1 MKKYLILI
9 FCFVIT
15 FSAYAFPKKQDKDN
29 IAYIDEI
36 DLKISDTIELLGIFN
51 NTANNMSNSVQG
63 ANDFSQYLMGLTL
76 ECSSMRKII
85 SESIDLDDLER
96 EWTIRLIWDFL
107 KPHDIETVSSISAK
121 ADKQN
126 RIVLNELYITYQ
138 DKINRLRKGIIDE
151 EKIIKEKQTITQ
163 RYLAL
168 HNSHFMDHLILGF
181 IEEQHYLSRSNR
193 QYLIN
198 LIDAV
203 EEAIEESRH

>member
-1 MKKYLILI
+1 MKKITIII
-9 FCFVIT
+9 FCLALAL
-15 FSAYAFPKKQDKDN
+15 SAYAFPKKQDKNN

-36 DLKISDTIELLGIFN
+36 DMNIDDTIELIGIFN
-51 NTANNMSNSVQG
+51 DIANNMSNSVKG
-63 ANDFSQYLMGLTL
+63 ANEFSQYLMGLTL

-96 EWTIRLIWDFL
+96 EWTIRIIWDFL
-107 KPHDIETVSSISAK
+107 KPHDIELISPISAK

-126 RIVLNELYITYQ
+126 RIVLNELYTIYQ
-138 DKINRLRKGIIDE
+138 DKINHLRKGILDE
-151 EKIIKEKQTITQ
+151 EKIIKKNNTITT

-168 HNSHFMDHLILGF
+168 HNSHFMYHLILGF
-181 IEEQHYLSRSNR
+181 IENHHYLSRSNR

-203 EEAIEESRH
+203 EEAIIES

>member
-9 FCFVIT
+9 LCFLLAL
-15 FSAYAFPKKQDKDN
+15 SAYAFPKQQDNDN

-36 DLKISDTIELLGIFN
+36 DLNISNTIELLGIFN
-51 NTANNMSNSVQG
+51 DTANTMSNSVQG
-63 ANDFSQYLMGLTL
+63 ADEFSQYLMSLTL

-85 SESIDLDDLER
+85 SKSIELDDLER

-107 KPHDIETVSSISAK
+107 KPHDIETMSGISKK

-126 RIVLNELYITYQ
+126 KIVLNELYTTYQ

-151 EKIIKEKQTITQ
+151 EKIIKEKQTITP

-168 HNSHFMDHLILGF
+168 HNSHFMYHLISLK
-181 IEEQHYLSRSNR
+181 IITTCQAQIVSISSILLM
-193 QYLIN
+193 Q
-198 LIDAV
+198 
-203 EEAIEESRH
+203 